1 MTTEPTISRPDPSDP
16 AESAPSRLSQR
27 AVPPESFDS
36 GLVDRTKLQI
46 RQLVAEIEK
55 LASSECSK
63 EEFFEGFLVRL
74 TQALASVG
82 GAVWW
87 TGDERGEAKLLYQIN
102 LSQTGLHENEQAQQT
117 HSRLL
122 AKLLATGE
130 PTLVPPRSGAGDKD
144 NAGNPTDS
152 LLIVCPLMIN
162 QSAVGLVEIFQRTGA
177 GPTTQR
183 GYLRFV
189 AQMCELANTF
199 LCQEQLREFQKQQE
213 LWHQLDQLTRR
224 IHADLNPEQCAYH
237 IANEGRR
244 LIGTDRVAVALRSG
258 RRFKVVSVSGLDTI
272 ERRADQIKK
281 LDRLVSVVVQAG
293 EPTWWVGD
301 ETELAP
307 QIEEPLQQYVDSSHC
322 KSIGIIPLYRSA
334 SDPDTSDETSEAST
348 RPREAIG
355 ALVVEQ
361 LKDCG
366 LNVVTRRRAEA
377 VATHGEIALT
387 NAVEFHQIPLLPLWR
402 AAGAVLKPFRS
413 EYRTRTL
420 AALLV
425 LAAVIAFF
433 GWYPYPFTLGAKGQL
448 VPDNRQ
454 EIFAQVDGVLKE
466 ILVDGSNQLVK
477 RGQPLARMTNHDLMA
492 EIENLKGQIHQMEEQ
507 RHKLSRAQH
516 EQLEIVDDIMLE
528 GERRRAEVSE
538 QSLRRELAIKLQEA
552 ENLEVRSPL
561 DGRIVNWKVQDNL
574 RHRPVNKGQ
583 SLMTIV
589 APDSTWSIEL
599 EIPERRLGHLIQYLD
614 HHDDHPLVTFALASH
629 PGQEYTGRL
638 TQVDLRLDVYSDEGN
653 AALAT
658 IEFDNAQVHEA
669 LRRAGTRVNAQ
680 IHCGQRSIGYVWFH
694 EFFETVRSAWI
705 YWF

>member
-16 AESAPSRLSQR
+16 ADAPPTRLSQR
-27 AVPPESFDS
+27 SVPQDSLDS

-46 RQLVAEIEK
+46 RQLVSEIEE
-55 LASSECSK
+55 LASRECTK

-82 GAVWW
+82 GAIWW
-87 TGDERGEAKLLYQIN
+87 TGEERDEAKLLYQIN
-102 LSQTGLHENEQAQQT
+102 LSQTGLHDNEEAQRT

-122 AKLLATGE
+122 AKLLNTGE
-130 PTLVPPRSGAGDKD
+130 ATLVPPHSGAGEKD
-144 NAGNPTDS
+144 NAGNPTNS
-152 LLIVCPLMIN
+152 LLIVCPLTIN
-162 QSAVGLVEIFQRTGA
+162 QSPVGLVEIFQRTGA

-189 AQMCELANTF
+189 VQMCELANNF

-224 IHADLNPEQCAYH
+224 IHADLDPEPCAYQ

-244 LIGTDRVAVALRSG
+244 LIATDRVAVALRAG
-258 RRFKVVSVSGLDTI
+258 RKFKVAAVSGLDTI

-281 LDRLVSVVVQAG
+281 LDRLVSAVVRGG
-293 EPTWWVGD
+293 EPTWWSGD

-307 QIEEPLQQYVDSSHC
+307 QIEEPLQQYVDSAHC
-322 KSIGIIPLYRSA
+322 KSIGIIPLYQ
-334 SDPDTSDETSEAST
+334 ST
-348 RPREAIG
+348 PNADATDNSNPTTARRREAIG

-366 LNVVTRRRAEA
+366 LNEVSRRRAEA
-377 VATHGEIALT
+377 VAVHSEIALS
-387 NAVEFHQIPLLPLWR
+387 NATEFQQIPLLPLWR
-402 AAGAVLKPFRS
+402 TAGAALKPFRA
-413 EYRTRTL
+413 EHRTKTL
-420 AALLV
+420 AGLAILV
-425 LAAVIAFF
+425 AAIAFF

-448 VPDNRQ
+448 VPDKRQ

-466 ILVDGSNQLVK
+466 ILVDGSNQLVQQ
-477 RGQPLARMTNHDLMA
+477 GQPLARMTNHDLMA

-507 RHKLSRAQH
+507 RHKLARAQH

-528 GERRRAEVSE
+528 GERRRAEVAE
-538 QSLRRELAIKLQEA
+538 ESLRRELAIKLQEA
-552 ENLEVRSPL
+552 QNLEVRSPMN
-561 DGRIVNWKVQDNL
+561 GRIVNWKVQDGL
-574 RHRPVNKGQ
+574 RNRPVNKGQ

-589 APDSTWSIEL
+589 APDTTWSIEL

-614 HHDDHPLVTFALASH
+614 QNDEHPLVTFSLASH
-629 PGQEYTGRL
+629 PGQEYTGHL
-638 TQVDLRLDVYSDEGN
+638 TLVDLRLDVYSDEGN
-653 AALAT
+653 AARAT
-658 IEFDNAQVHEA
+658 IEFDNAQIHEA

-680 IHCGQRSIGYVWFH
+680 IHCGERSIGYVWFH